1 MRAIVCDAPGQVSL
15 KDIPVPAAGPGE
27 VVVRVRAA
35 LTCGTDLKLMRR
47 GHPKIPF
54 PVTLGHEFAGEVHAS
69 GEGAPFLAG
78 EHVAS
83 AVSGP
88 CGDCPD
94 CAAGRMNLCQKAFDD
109 PVWGAFAEFVRVPAP
124 VVRRGLKGVR
134 ERVPFEAAALLDPL
148 ASVVHGFS
156 RVSVRPDLTVLLYGS
171 GPIAMLFAILARQ
184 KGAGVIVAGRRPG
197 RLALFAEQAVRT
209 IDLNAGAPEDA
220 VREVTG
226 GRGADVVVD
235 TTADPALAPKLV
247 SLAGRGG
254 TVLFFAGMPAGSKIE
269 VDAGRLHYDEV
280 SVVGSFHYTPAD
292 VEAALELVSGGWIP
306 LHALVTARARLQDFR
321 EVFASLEQ
329 GQGMKT
335 AFIP

>member
-1 MRAIVCDAPGQVSL
+1 M
-15 KDIPVPAAGPGE
+15 PVAGPGE

-35 LTCGTDLKLMRR
+35 LTCGTDLKLIRR

-88 CGDCPD
+88 CGECPD
-94 CAAGRMNLCQKAFDD
+94 CTGGRMNLCQRAFES
-109 PVWGAFAEFVRVPAP
+109 PVWGAFAEFVKVPAR

-148 ASVVHGFS
+148 ASVVHGLT
-156 RVSVRPDLTVLLYGS
+156 RVNVRPDVSVLLYGS
-171 GPIAMLFAILARQ
+171 GPIAMLFAILGRQ
-184 KGAGVIVAGRRPG
+184 KGANVIVAGRRPG
-197 RLALFAEQAVRT
+197 RLALFSEQAART
-209 IDLNAGAPEDA
+209 IDVNAGPPEEA
-220 VREVTG
+220 VLEATG

-247 SLAGRGG
+247 SLAARGG
-254 TVLFFAGMPAGSKIE
+254 TVLFFAGMPAGSTIG

-280 SVVGSFHYTPAD
+280 SVAGSFHYTPAD
-292 VEAALELVSGGWIP
+292 VDAALELVSGGWIP
-306 LHALVTARARLQDFR
+306 LHALVTARAGLEGFR
-321 EVFASLEQ
+321 GVLASLER
-329 GQGMKT
+329 GEGMKT